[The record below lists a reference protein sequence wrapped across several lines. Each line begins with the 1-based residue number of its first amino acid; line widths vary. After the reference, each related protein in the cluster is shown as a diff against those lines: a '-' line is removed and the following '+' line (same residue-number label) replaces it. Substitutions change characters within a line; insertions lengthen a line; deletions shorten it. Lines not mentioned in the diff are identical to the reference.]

1 MAAVAAMIRFCGF
14 TWRRMSEDGGEW
26 ILHRRTFIAHR
37 FHLSTARRLE
47 KPRFK
52 FTAGPLVVEWW

>member
-1 MAAVAAMIRFCGF
+1 MIRFCGF
-14 TWRRMSEDGGEW
+14 TWRSMGEGGGEW